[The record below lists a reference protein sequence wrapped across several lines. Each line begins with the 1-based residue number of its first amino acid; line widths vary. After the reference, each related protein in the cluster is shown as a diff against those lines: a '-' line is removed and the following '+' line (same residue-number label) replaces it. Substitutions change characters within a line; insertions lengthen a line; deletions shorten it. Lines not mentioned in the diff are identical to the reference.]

1 MEVIPLKKPVLL
13 STLSALTLAFGLFIG
28 AQQAMAQAS
37 PLYAQ
42 CQGCHQA
49 NGAGIPGVFPP
60 LAGHVPEILA
70 AKGGREYLI
79 QVLLYGLQGQIAVK
93 GAKYQGVMPA
103 YAGLK
108 DEEIAALLNHIA
120 TQWGNK
126 FPTGQQAF
134 TAAEVKAQRA
144 KTMTAAQVLEA
155 RNKLGLK

>member
-1 MEVIPLKKPVLL
+1 MIKRNISLFLSSAVVLL
-13 STLSALTLAFGLFIG
+13 GLGAYLLSAQT
-28 AQQAMAQAS
+28 AMAQAS

-42 CQGCHQA
+42 CQGCHQPT
-49 NGAGIPGVFPP
+49 GAGIPGVFPP

-93 GAKYQGVMPA
+93 GTRYQGVMPA
-103 YAGLK
+103 YAQLK
-108 DEEIAALLNHIA
+108 DEDIAGLLNHIS

-126 FPTGQQAF
+126 FPAGQQPF
-134 TAAEVKAQRA
+134 TAAEVRAQRA
-144 KTMTAAQVLEA
+144 KTLTAAQVLEA

>member
-1 MEVIPLKKPVLL
+1 ML
-13 STLSALTLAFGLFIG
+13 ALGAYLFG
-28 AQQAMAQAS
+28 AQTAVAQAS

-42 CQGCHQA
+42 CQGCHQPT
-49 NGAGIPGVFPP
+49 GAGMPGVFPP

-79 QVLLYGLQGQIAVK
+79 QVLLHGLQGQITVK
-93 GAKYQGVMPA
+93 GAKYQGAMPS
-103 YAGLK
+103 YAQLK
-108 DEEIAALLNHIA
+108 DEEIAGLLNHIS

-126 FPTGQQAF
+126 FPAGQQPF
-134 TAAEVKAQRA
+134 TAAEVKAQRG

>member
-1 MEVIPLKKPVLL
+1 LIKRTISLLFSSTVVLL
-13 STLSALTLAFGLFIG
+13 GLGAYLFSAQTAV
-28 AQQAMAQAS
+28 AQAS

-79 QVLLYGLQGQIAVK
+79 QVMLYGLQGQITIK
-93 GAKYQGVMPA
+93 GAKYQGAMPA
-103 YAGLK
+103 YAQLK
-108 DEEIAALLNHIA
+108 DEEIAGLLNHIS

-126 FPTGQQAF
+126 FPAGQKAF
-134 TAAEVKAQRA
+134 TADEVKAQRA

>member
-1 MEVIPLKKPVLL
+1 MIKRNISLL
-13 STLSALTLAFGLFIG
+13 VSSAVLTLGLG
-28 AQQAMAQAS
+28 VLQTAAAQAS

-42 CQGCHQA
+42 CQGCHQPT
-49 NGAGIPGVFPP
+49 GAGIPGVFPP
-60 LAGHVPEILA
+60 LAGHVPEVLA

-79 QVLLYGLQGQIAVK
+79 QVMLYGLQGQISIK
-93 GAKYQGVMPA
+93 GAKYQGAMPG
-103 YAGLK
+103 YVQLK
-108 DEEIAALLNHIA
+108 DEEIAGLLNHIA

-126 FPTGQQAF
+126 FPADQKPF

>member
-1 MEVIPLKKPVLL
+1 MIKRNISLLLASATLVL
-13 STLSALTLAFGLFIG
+13 GLG
-28 AQQAMAQAS
+28 VLQTAAAQAS

-42 CQGCHQA
+42 CQGCHQPT
-49 NGAGIPGVFPP
+49 GAGIPGVFPP
-60 LAGHVPEILA
+60 LAGHVPEILS

-79 QVLLYGLQGQIAVK
+79 QQGQITVK

-103 YAGLK
+103 YAQLK
-108 DEEIAALLNHIA
+108 DEDIAALLNHIS

-126 FPTGQQAF
+126 FPAGQQAF

>member
-1 MEVIPLKKPVLL
+1 MLKRNISFLSVVLL
-13 STLSALTLAFGLFIG
+13 WGLVGYLFG
-28 AQQAMAQAS
+28 AQTAAAQAS

-42 CQGCHQA
+42 CQGCHQPT
-49 NGAGIPGVFPP
+49 GAGIPGVFPP

-79 QVLLYGLQGQIAVK
+79 QVLLYGLQGQITVK
-93 GAKYQGVMPA
+93 GAKYQGAMPA
-103 YAGLK
+103 YTQLK
-108 DEEIAALLNHIA
+108 DEEIAGLLNHIS